1 MKKLLLILL
10 CLPMI
15 GFGQQTYVPDDNF
28 EQALINQGY
37 DTVLDDSVL
46 TANIDTI
53 TFMSLNNQNINNL
66 IGVEDFIALEF
77 LSCES
82 NQLDSLILDNC
93 INLTDLRCSGNNLT
107 TLDVSSNL
115 NLIELSCVQN
125 QLTTLDVSANTVL
138 EKLICRDNPL
148 TILTLNDTSLLL
160 LSCINTYLTTI
171 DLSNNINLE
180 TAFINYSNLSSIDL
194 NGATNLRLLS
204 ITDNQLTS
212 LDISTNIN
220 LEILNAVNNDLSYL
234 DLRNGNKDNLFINI
248 MQNSDLHCIS
258 VDDTAL
264 ANINWTVNNS
274 IDSQHYFS
282 LDCNATAVNETSQQT
297 KHLLKIV
304 DILGKDS
311 KPNKKGL
318 LFYIY
323 SDGTV
328 EKKIIVQ

>member
-1 MKKLLLILL
+1 MKKGLLLLFCSPLFLIA
-10 CLPMI
+10 
-15 GFGQQTYVPDDNF
+15 QQTYVPDDNF
-28 EQALINQGY
+28 EQELINYGY

-125 QLTTLDVSANTVL
+125 QLTTLDVIANTVL

-212 LDISTNIN
+212 LDVSTNIN

-248 MQNSDLHCIS
+248 MQNSDLDCIS

-274 IDSQHYFS
+274 IDPQHYFS
-282 LDCNATAVNETSQQT
+282 LDCNATAINETSQQQ
-297 KHLLKIV
+297 KQLLKIV
-304 DILGKDS
+304 DILGKERKS
-311 KPNKKGL
+311 NKKGL

-328 EKKIIVQ
+328 EKRIVME

>member
-1 MKKLLLILL
+1 MNRIFFILFIVFPLLTIA
-10 CLPMI
+10 
-15 GFGQQTYVPDDNF
+15 QQTYVPDDNF
-28 EQALINQGY
+28 EQLLILQGY

-46 TANIDTI
+46 TVNIDTI
-53 TFMSLNNQNINNL
+53 TLMYLDNQNINNL

-234 DLRNGNKDNLFINI
+234 DLRNGNMDNLFINI

-297 KHLLKIV
+297 KQLLKIV
-304 DILGKDS
+304 DIFGRES
-311 KPNKKGL
+311 KSKKGL

>member
-1 MKKLLLILL
+1 MNRMFFIPLIALPLLTIA
-10 CLPMI
+10 
-15 GFGQQTYVPDDNF
+15 QKTYVPDDNF
-28 EQALINQGY
+28 EQEFINIGC
-37 DTVLDDSVL
+37 DFVLDDSVL
-46 TANIDTI
+46 TASIDTI
-53 TFMSLNNQNINNL
+53 TFLVISNLNIYSLEGIEALTSLKYFYCNDNQI
-66 IGVEDFIALEF
+66 
-77 LSCES
+77 
-82 NQLDSLILDNC
+82 DSLDISNNTSLIKLICPN
-93 INLTDLRCSGNNLT
+93 NNLT
-107 TLDVSSNL
+107 A
-115 NLIELSCVQN
+115 
-125 QLTTLDVSANTVL
+125 LDVSANIAL
-138 EKLICRDNPL
+138 KELSCDNNPL
-148 TILTLNDTSLLL
+148 TIITLNDTSLLQL
-160 LSCINTYLTTI
+160 GFSNTYLTTI

-180 TAFINYSNLSSIDL
+180 VAFINNSNLSSINL

-234 DLRNGNKDNLFINI
+234 DLRNGNNINLFANVK
-248 MQNSDLHCIS
+248 QNPDLYCIS